1 MIWEEQK
8 MSLKK
13 KLGVGVVSAAL
24 GLSLI
29 GGGTYAYFS
38 DQVVT
43 NNTFAS
49 GTLDLAMQ
57 PTTSLNLENL
67 KPGDKILKKFN
78 LKNSGTLDIK
88 DLMMKI
94 DYTVNDLKQN
104 NTTEDFGKHIKV
116 QFLWDWDPAKS
127 PVYETTLA
135 ELKSQSSEIV
145 SKKVFHSKWTETGG
159 LKPGKMDWFWI
170 KFIFEDN
177 GTDQNVFQGDSIA
190 LKMEF
195 QANQTEGKER

>member
-1 MIWEEQK
+1 

-13 KLGVGVVSAAL
+13 NLITGVVSAAL

-38 DQVVT
+38 DQIVT
-43 NNTFAS
+43 NNTFAT

-57 PTTSLNLENL
+57 PTTSLNLDNL

-78 LKNSGTLDIK
+78 LTNSGTLDIK
-88 DLMMKI
+88 DIVMKI

-104 NTTEDFGKHIKV
+104 NITEDFGKHIKV
-116 QFLWDWDPAKS
+116 QFLWDWDPVKS
-127 PVYETTLA
+127 PIYETTLA
-135 ELKSQSSEIV
+135 ELKSQDSEIA
-145 SKKVFHSKWTETGG
+145 SHKVFHSKWTETGG

-170 KFIFEDN
+170 KFIFVDN
-177 GTDQNVFQGDSIA
+177 GTNQNVFQGDSIT
-190 LKMEF
+190 LNMVF
-195 QANQTEGKER
+195 QANQANGQER

>member
-1 MIWEEQK
+1 
-8 MSLKK
+8 MSFKK
-13 KLGVGVVSAAL
+13 KLGVGVISAAL
-24 GLSLI
+24 GLSFI

-43 NNTFAS
+43 NNTFTA

-57 PTTSLNLENL
+57 STTSLDLNQL

-78 LKNSGTLDIK
+78 LKNSGTLDIQ
-88 DLMMKI
+88 DIVMKI
-94 DYTVNDLKQN
+94 DYTVNDALKN
-104 NTTEDFGKHIKV
+104 NQADDLSKHIKV

-135 ELKSQSSEIV
+135 ELKEQGSEIV
-145 SKKVFHSKWTETGG
+145 SKKVFASKWTESRG
-159 LKPGKMDWFWI
+159 LQPGKMDWFWM

-177 GTDQNVFQGDSIA
+177 GKDQNMFQGDSIA

-195 QANQTEGKER
+195 QANQTEGRER

>member
-1 MIWEEQK
+1 
-8 MSLKK
+8 MSFKK
-13 KLGVGVVSAAL
+13 KLGVGVISAAL
-24 GLSLI
+24 GLSFI

-43 NNTFAS
+43 NNTFTA

-57 PTTSLNLENL
+57 PTTSLDLNQL

-78 LKNSGTLDIK
+78 LKNSGTLDIQ
-88 DLMMKI
+88 DVVMKI
-94 DYTVNDLKQN
+94 DYTVNDALKN
-104 NTTEDFGKHIKV
+104 NQADDFGKHIKV

-135 ELKSQSSEIV
+135 ELKEQGSEMV
-145 SKKVFHSKWTETGG
+145 SKKVFASKWTESRG
-159 LKPGKMDWFWI
+159 LQPGKMDWFWI

-177 GTDQNVFQGDSIA
+177 GKNQNMFQGDSIA

-195 QANQTEGKER
+195 QANQTAGRER

>member
-1 MIWEEQK
+1 
-8 MSLKK
+8 MSFKK

-24 GLSLI
+24 GLSFI

-43 NNTFAS
+43 NNTFTA

-57 PTTSLNLENL
+57 PTTSLDLNQL

-78 LKNSGTLDIK
+78 LKNSGTLAIQDVV
-88 DLMMKI
+88 MKI
-94 DYTVNDLKQN
+94 DYTVNDVLKN
-104 NTTEDFGKHIKV
+104 NQADDFGKHIKV
-116 QFLWDWDPAKS
+116 QFLWDWGPAKS

-135 ELKSQSSEIV
+135 ELKEQGSEVV
-145 SKKVFHSKWTETGG
+145 SKKVFASKWTESRG
-159 LKPGKMDWFWI
+159 LQPGKMDWFWM

-177 GTDQNVFQGDSIA
+177 GNDQNMFQGDSIA

-195 QANQTEGKER
+195 QANQTEGRER

>member
-1 MIWEEQK
+1 
-8 MSLKK
+8 MSFKK
-13 KLGVGVVSAAL
+13 KLGVGVISAAL
-24 GLSLI
+24 GLSFI

-38 DQVVT
+38 DRVVT
-43 NNTFAS
+43 NNTFTA

-57 PTTSLNLENL
+57 PTTSLDLNQL

-78 LKNSGTLDIK
+78 LKNSGTLAIQDVV
-88 DLMMKI
+88 MKI
-94 DYTVNDLKQN
+94 DYTVNDDLEN
-104 NTTEDFGKHIKV
+104 NQADDFGKHIKV

-135 ELKSQSSEIV
+135 ELKEQGSAIV
-145 SKKVFHSKWTETGG
+145 SKKVFASKWTESGG
-159 LKPGKMDWFWI
+159 LQPGKMDWFWM

-177 GTDQNVFQGDSIA
+177 GQDQNMFQGDSIS

-195 QANQTEGKER
+195 QANQTEGTER

>member
-1 MIWEEQK
+1 
-8 MSLKK
+8 MSLKR
-13 KLGVGVVSAAL
+13 KLGVGIMSAAL

-38 DQVVT
+38 DQVVSK
-43 NNTFAS
+43 NTFAA

-57 PTTSLNLENL
+57 PTTSLDLENL

-78 LKNSGTLDIK
+78 LTNSGTLNIK
-88 DLMMKI
+88 DVMMKI

-104 NTTEDFGKHIKV
+104 NRTDDFGKHIKV
-116 QFLWDWDPAKS
+116 QFLLDWDPAKA

-135 ELKSQSSEIV
+135 ELKSQSPEIA
-145 SKKVFHSKWTETGG
+145 SKEVFHSKWAETNG
-159 LKPGKMDWFWI
+159 LKPGKMDWFWM

-177 GTDQNVFQGDSIA
+177 GMDQNVFQGDSIA

-195 QANQTEGKER
+195 QANQTEGQER

>member
-1 MIWEEQK
+1 
-8 MSLKK
+8 MSFKK

-24 GLSLI
+24 GLSFI

-43 NNTFAS
+43 NNKFAA
-49 GTLDLAMQ
+49 GTLDLAMN
-57 PTTSLNLENL
+57 PTTSLDLNNL

-88 DLMMKI
+88 DIVMKI
-94 DYTVNDLKQN
+94 DYTVNDFLQN
-104 NTTEDFGKHIKV
+104 NQEEDFGKYIRV
-116 QFLWDWDPAKS
+116 QFLLDWDPGKR

-135 ELKSQSSEIV
+135 ELKEQDPEII
-145 SKKVFHSKWTETGG
+145 SKTVFQSKWTELGG
-159 LKPGKMDWFWI
+159 LKPGKMDWFWM

-177 GTDQNVFQGDSIA
+177 GTNQNMFQGDSIA

-195 QANQTEGKER
+195 QANQTEGRER

>member
-1 MIWEEQK
+1 
-8 MSLKK
+8 MSFKK
-13 KLGVGVVSAAL
+13 KLGVGVISAAL
-24 GLSLI
+24 GLSFI

-43 NNTFAS
+43 NNTFTA
-49 GTLDLAMQ
+49 GILDLAMQ
-57 PTTSLNLENL
+57 PTTSLDLNQL

-78 LKNSGTLDIK
+78 LKNSGTLAIQDVV
-88 DLMMKI
+88 MKI
-94 DYTVNDLKQN
+94 DYTVNDSLKN
-104 NTTEDFGKHIKV
+104 NQANDFGKHIKV

-135 ELKSQSSEIV
+135 ELKEQGSEIV
-145 SKKVFHSKWTETGG
+145 SKKVFASKWTESGG
-159 LKPGKMDWFWI
+159 LQPRKMDWFWM

-177 GTDQNVFQGDSIA
+177 GNDQNMFQGDSIA

-195 QANQTEGKER
+195 QANQTKGMER

>member
-1 MIWEEQK
+1 

-43 NNTFAS
+43 NNAFAA

-88 DLMMKI
+88 DIM
-94 DYTVNDLKQN
+94 
-104 NTTEDFGKHIKV
+104 
-116 QFLWDWDPAKS
+116 
-127 PVYETTLA
+127 
-135 ELKSQSSEIV
+135 
-145 SKKVFHSKWTETGG
+145 
-159 LKPGKMDWFWI
+159 
-170 KFIFEDN
+170 
-177 GTDQNVFQGDSIA
+177 
-190 LKMEF
+190 
-195 QANQTEGKER
+195 

>member
-1 MIWEEQK
+1 
-8 MSLKK
+8 MSFKK

-24 GLSLI
+24 GLSFI

-43 NNTFAS
+43 NNTFTV

-57 PTTSLNLENL
+57 PTTSLNLNQL
-67 KPGDKILKKFN
+67 KPGDKIFKKFN
-78 LKNSGTLDIK
+78 LKNNGTLDIQ
-88 DLMMKI
+88 DVVMKI
-94 DYTVNDLKQN
+94 DYTVNDALKN
-104 NTTEDFGKHIKV
+104 NQGDDFGKHIKV

-135 ELKSQSSEIV
+135 ELKEQGSEIV
-145 SKKVFHSKWTETGG
+145 SKKVFASKWTESRG
-159 LKPGKMDWFWI
+159 LHPGKMDWFWM

-177 GTDQNVFQGDSIA
+177 GKDQNIFQGDSIA

-195 QANQTEGKER
+195 QANQTEGRER

>member
-1 MIWEEQK
+1 
-8 MSLKK
+8 MSFKK

-24 GLSLI
+24 GLSFI

-43 NNTFAS
+43 NNTFTV

-57 PTTSLNLENL
+57 PTTSLNLNQL

-78 LKNSGTLDIK
+78 LKNNGTLDIQ
-88 DLMMKI
+88 DVVMKI
-94 DYTVNDLKQN
+94 DYTVNDVLKN
-104 NTTEDFGKHIKV
+104 NQGDDFGKHIKV

-135 ELKSQSSEIV
+135 ELKEQGSEIV
-145 SKKVFHSKWTETGG
+145 SKKVFAFKWTESRG
-159 LKPGKMDWFWI
+159 LQPGKMDWFWM

-177 GTDQNVFQGDSIA
+177 GKDQNIFQGDSIA

-195 QANQTEGKER
+195 QANQTEGRER

>member
-1 MIWEEQK
+1 
-8 MSLKK
+8 MSFKK

-24 GLSLI
+24 GLSFI

-43 NNTFAS
+43 NNTFTA

-57 PTTSLNLENL
+57 PTTSLDLNQL

-78 LKNSGTLDIK
+78 LKNSGMLAIQDVV
-88 DLMMKI
+88 MKI
-94 DYTVNDLKQN
+94 DYTVNDVLKN
-104 NTTEDFGKHIKV
+104 NQADDFGKHIKV

-135 ELKSQSSEIV
+135 ELKEQGSEVV
-145 SKKVFHSKWTETGG
+145 SKKVFASKWTESRG
-159 LKPGKMDWFWI
+159 LQPGKMDWFWM

-177 GTDQNVFQGDSIA
+177 GNDQNMFQGDRIA

-195 QANQTEGKER
+195 QANQTEGRER

>member
-1 MIWEEQK
+1 

-13 KLGVGVVSAAL
+13 NLITGVVSATL

-38 DQVVT
+38 DQIVT
-43 NNTFAS
+43 NNTFAT

-57 PTTSLNLENL
+57 PTTSLNLDNL

-78 LKNSGTLDIK
+78 LTNSGTLDIK
-88 DLMMKI
+88 DIVMKI

-116 QFLWDWDPAKS
+116 QFLWDWDPVKS
-127 PVYETTLA
+127 PIYETTLA
-135 ELKSQSSEIV
+135 ELKSQDSEIA
-145 SKKVFHSKWTETGG
+145 SHKVFHSKWTETGG
-159 LKPGKMDWFWI
+159 
-170 KFIFEDN
+170 
-177 GTDQNVFQGDSIA
+177 
-190 LKMEF
+190 
-195 QANQTEGKER
+195 

>member
-1 MIWEEQK
+1 
-8 MSLKK
+8 MSFKK
-13 KLGVGVVSAAL
+13 KLGVGVISAAL
-24 GLSLI
+24 GLSFI

-38 DQVVT
+38 DRVVT
-43 NNTFAS
+43 NNTFTA

-57 PTTSLNLENL
+57 PTTSLDLNQL

-78 LKNSGTLDIK
+78 LKNSGTLDIQ
-88 DLMMKI
+88 DVVMKI
-94 DYTVNDLKQN
+94 DYTVNDALKN
-104 NTTEDFGKHIKV
+104 NQEDDFGKHIKV

-135 ELKSQSSEIV
+135 ELKEQGSEIV
-145 SKKVFHSKWTETGG
+145 SKKVFASKWTESRG
-159 LKPGKMDWFWI
+159 LQPGKMDWFWM

-177 GTDQNVFQGDSIA
+177 GNDQNMFQGDSIA

-195 QANQTEGKER
+195 QANQTEGRER

>member
-1 MIWEEQK
+1 
-8 MSLKK
+8 MSFKK

-24 GLSLI
+24 GLSFV

-38 DQVVT
+38 DHVVT
-43 NNTFAS
+43 NNTFTV

-57 PTTSLNLENL
+57 PTTSLNLNQL

-78 LKNSGTLDIK
+78 LKNNGTLDIQ
-88 DLMMKI
+88 DVVMKI
-94 DYTVNDLKQN
+94 DYTVNDALKN
-104 NTTEDFGKHIKV
+104 NQGDDFGKHIKV

-127 PVYETTLA
+127 PVYETTLT
-135 ELKSQSSEIV
+135 ELKEQGSEIV
-145 SKKVFHSKWTETGG
+145 SKKVFASKWTESRG
-159 LKPGKMDWFWI
+159 LQPGKMDWFWM

-177 GTDQNVFQGDSIA
+177 GKDQNIFQGDSIA

-195 QANQTEGKER
+195 QANQTEGRER

>member
-1 MIWEEQK
+1 
-8 MSLKK
+8 MSFKK
-13 KLGVGVVSAAL
+13 KLGVGVISAAL
-24 GLSLI
+24 GLSFI

-43 NNTFAS
+43 NNTFTA

-57 PTTSLNLENL
+57 PTTSLDLNQL

-78 LKNSGTLDIK
+78 LKNSGTLAIQDVV
-88 DLMMKI
+88 MKI
-94 DYTVNDLKQN
+94 DYTVNDDLEN
-104 NTTEDFGKHIKV
+104 NQADDFGKHIKV

-135 ELKSQSSEIV
+135 ELKEQGSEVV
-145 SKKVFHSKWTETGG
+145 SKKVFASKWTESRG
-159 LKPGKMDWFWI
+159 LQPGKMDWFWM

-177 GTDQNVFQGDSIA
+177 RNDQNMFQGDSIA

-195 QANQTEGKER
+195 QANQTEGRER

>member
-1 MIWEEQK
+1 

-38 DQVVT
+38 DQVVS
-43 NNTFAS
+43 NNTLAA

-57 PTTSLNLENL
+57 PTTSLNLDNL

-78 LKNSGTLDIK
+78 VKNSGTLDIK
-88 DLMMKI
+88 DVLMKV
-94 DYTVNDLKQN
+94 DYTVNDLKRDNQ
-104 NTTEDFGKHIKV
+104 EDDFGKHIKV

-135 ELKSQSSEIV
+135 ELKSQNPEVTSH
-145 SKKVFHSKWTETGG
+145 KVFLSKWAKTGG
-159 LKPGKMDWFWI
+159 LKAGKMDWFWI

-177 GTDQNVFQGDSIA
+177 KMDQNMFQGDSIVM
-190 LKMEF
+190 KMEF
-195 QANQTEGKER
+195 QANQTEGQER

>member
-1 MIWEEQK
+1 
-8 MSLKK
+8 MSWKK

-43 NNTFAS
+43 NNVLAA

-57 PTTSLNLENL
+57 PTTSLNLDNL

-78 LKNSGTLDIK
+78 IKNSGTLDIK
-88 DLMMKI
+88 DIVMKV
-94 DYTVNDLKQN
+94 DYIVNDFKKDN
-104 NTTEDFGKHIKV
+104 GVEDFGKHIKV
-116 QFLWDWDPAKS
+116 QFLWDWDPEKS

-135 ELKSQSSEIV
+135 ELKSQHPEVASQKI
-145 SKKVFHSKWTETGG
+145 FLSKWAETGG
-159 LKPGKMDWFWI
+159 LKAGKMDWFWI
-170 KFIFEDN
+170 KFTFEDN
-177 GTDQNVFQGDSIA
+177 GTDQNMFQGDSIA
-190 LKMEF
+190 MKMEF
-195 QANQTEGKER
+195 QANQTEGQER

>member
-1 MIWEEQK
+1 
-8 MSLKK
+8 MSFKT

-29 GGGTYAYFS
+29 GGGTYAFFS

-43 NNTFAS
+43 NNTFAA
-49 GTLDLAMQ
+49 GTLDLVMQ

-88 DLMMKI
+88 DIVMKM
-94 DYTVNDLKQN
+94 DYTVNDLKQDN
-104 NTTEDFGKHIKV
+104 NTEEFGKHIKV
-116 QFLWDWDPAKS
+116 QFLWDWDPAKN

-135 ELKSQSSEIV
+135 ELKSQHPEIS
-145 SKKVFHSKWTETGG
+145 SKKVFHSKWSETGG
-159 LKPGKMDWFWI
+159 LKAGKTDWFWI

-177 GTDQNVFQGDSIA
+177 GMDQNVFQGDSIA

>member
-1 MIWEEQK
+1 

-13 KLGVGVVSAAL
+13 QLGVGIASAAL

-43 NNTFAS
+43 NNTFAA
-49 GTLDLAMQ
+49 GTLDFAMQ
-57 PTTSLNLENL
+57 PTTSLNLDNL

-78 LKNSGTLDIK
+78 VRNSGTLDIK
-88 DLMMKI
+88 DVLMKL

-104 NTTEDFGKHIKV
+104 NGMEDLGKNIKV

-135 ELKSQSSEIV
+135 ELKSQHPEVASQ
-145 SKKVFHSKWTETGG
+145 KVFFSKWAETGG
-159 LKPGKMDWFWI
+159 LKAGKMDYFWM

-177 GTDQNVFQGDSIA
+177 GADQNIFQGDGIA

-195 QANQTEGKER
+195 QANQTEGRER

>member
-1 MIWEEQK
+1 
-8 MSLKK
+8 MSFKK
-13 KLGVGVVSAAL
+13 KLGVGVISAAL
-24 GLSLI
+24 GLSFI

-43 NNTFAS
+43 NNTFTA

-57 PTTSLNLENL
+57 PTTSLDLNQL

-78 LKNSGTLDIK
+78 LKNSGTLAIQDVV
-88 DLMMKI
+88 MKI
-94 DYTVNDLKQN
+94 DYTVNDSLKN
-104 NTTEDFGKHIKV
+104 NQADDFGKHIKV

-135 ELKSQSSEIV
+135 ELKEQGSEIV
-145 SKKVFHSKWTETGG
+145 SKKVFASKWTESRG
-159 LKPGKMDWFWI
+159 LQPGKMDWFWM

-177 GTDQNVFQGDSIA
+177 GNDQNMFQGDSIA

-195 QANQTEGKER
+195 QANQTEGRER